1 MVLEITPN
9 AGCVKPTMKQSLT
22 LFLSV
27 LNFFKKNTNHD
38 MTGWERLCVGTFVER
53 KGLMFPKWYERK
65 PYPCTENE
73 PFKIL
78 WNFNI
83 QTDNT
88 IEQKSPNCWIY
99 CSRRLPDWNF
109 LTEENWKLSR
119 SKTWTPKV
127 VELNNLHCINSY
139 WCTWNHS

>member
-83 QTDNT
+83 QTDNI
-88 IEQKSPNCWIY
+88 IEH
-99 CSRRLPDWNF
+99 RRPDMIF
-109 LTEENWKLSR
+109 IDKI
-119 SKTWTPKV
+119 SKKAQI
-127 VELNNLHCINSY
+127 VEFTVPADYRIEIS
-139 WCTWNHS
+139 